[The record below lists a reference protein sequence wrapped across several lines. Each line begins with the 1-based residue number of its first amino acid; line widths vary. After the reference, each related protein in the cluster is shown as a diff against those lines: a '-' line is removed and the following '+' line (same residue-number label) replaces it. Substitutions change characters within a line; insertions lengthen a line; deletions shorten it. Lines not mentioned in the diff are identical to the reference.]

1 MPRPYDDGMASRW
14 KRLLL
19 TVLLAAAGGAQTAA
33 PSRKLEF
40 EVASVKPTAI
50 DDIKFRSGAVRLGSR
65 VYGDRAEY
73 TYMTLRQLIADAYQ
87 VRSWQVVG
95 PDWLTTGRF
104 DVVCKMPAGSRKEDA
119 PLMLQSLLADRF
131 KLAMHRELKEQPVMA
146 LVVGKD
152 GPKLKES
159 PSEAPLN
166 PGEPSEVDRAANK
179 KKDSSLGMTVGTTG
193 VRMTLEPTNSSV
205 HVEASR
211 MTMAYL
217 ADLLGRSTFGNGR
230 PVVDM
235 TGLEGSYEVILDIP
249 LAALGTAVIA
259 DAGVPDGPPPAAA
272 ASDPGGGRKL
282 ESLKSLGLDL
292 VSRRA
297 PVEQLM
303 VDHAEKTPTEN

>member
-1 MPRPYDDGMASRW
+1 MASRW

-19 TVLLAAAGGAQTAA
+19 TVLLAAAGAAQTAL
-33 PSRKLEF
+33 PRKLEF

-73 TYMTLRQLIADAYQ
+73 TYMTLRQLIAEAYQ

-95 PDWLTTGRF
+95 PAWLTTERF

-131 KLAMHRELKEQPVMA
+131 KLAVHRELKEQSVTA
-146 LVVGKD
+146 LVLGMG

-166 PGEPSEVDRAANK
+166 LGEAPEEGDQAAPK
-179 KKDSSLGMTVGTTG
+179 KKEISLSMTVGT
-193 VRMTLEPTNSSV
+193 VSVHSTLDYTNSSV

-217 ADLLGRSTFGNGR
+217 ADLLGRTTLDNGR

-235 TGLEGSYEVILDIP
+235 TGLAGNYEVVLDIP
-249 LAALGTAVIA
+249 MAALGMVGAT
-259 DAGVPDGPPPAAA
+259 DAGIPDANAQGIPPAEA

-282 ESLKSLGLDL
+282 ESLKSLGLEL
-292 VSRRA
+292 VSRKA

>member
-1 MPRPYDDGMASRW
+1 MASRW
-14 KRLLL
+14 KRSLL
-19 TVLLAAAGGAQTAA
+19 TVLLAAAAGAQTAA

-40 EVASVKPTAI
+40 EVASVKSTAI
-50 DDIKFRSGAVRLGSR
+50 DDIKFRSGAVRVGSR

-73 TYMTLRQLIADAYQ
+73 TYMTLRQLIADGYQ
-87 VRSWQVVG
+87 VRSWQVEG
-95 PDWLTTGRF
+95 PDWLTSERF

-131 KLAMHRELKEQPVMA
+131 KLAVHRELKEQAVTA
-146 LVVGKD
+146 LVVSKD

-159 PSEAPLN
+159 PSEAPLK

-217 ADLLGRSTFGNGR
+217 ADLLTKTTLGNGR
-230 PVVDM
+230 AVVDM
-235 TGLEGSYEVILDIP
+235 TGLKGNYEVVLDIP
-249 LAALGTAVIA
+249 IAALGMVGPT
-259 DAGVPDGPPPAAA
+259 DAGVPDANAQEPRPAEA

-282 ESLKSLGLDL
+282 RSLESLGLEL
-292 VSRRA
+292 QNRKA
-297 PVEQLM
+297 PVEQLI
-303 VDHAEKTPTEN
+303 VDHVEKMPTEN

>member
-1 MPRPYDDGMASRW
+1 MPRPYDEGMASRW

-19 TVLLAAAGGAQTAA
+19 TVLLAGAGFAQPA
-33 PSRKLEF
+33 SKLEF

-50 DDIKFRSGAVRLGSR
+50 DSETWTGQARAGAIR
-65 VYGDRAEY
+65 VGKRIYGDRAEY

-87 VRSWQVVG
+87 VRSWQVEG
-95 PDWLTTGRF
+95 PDWLTTERF

-119 PLMLQSLLADRF
+119 PLMLHSQLADRF
-131 KLAMHRELKEQPVMA
+131 KLVLHREFKEQSVTA
-146 LVVGKD
+146 LVVGTD

-159 PSEAPLN
+159 SAETPPEGA
-166 PGEPSEVDRAANK
+166 GQAATK

-193 VRMTLEPTNSSV
+193 LRMTLEPTNSSV

-217 ADLLGRSTFGNGR
+217 ADLLGRSTFSNGR

-235 TGLEGSYEVILDIP
+235 TGLEGSYEVTLDIP

-259 DAGVPDGPPPAAA
+259 DAGVLDANAQGLPPAEA

-282 ESLKSLGLDL
+282 ESLKSLGLEL
-292 VSRRA
+292 VSRKA
-297 PVEQLM
+297 PVEQLI
-303 VDHAEKTPTEN
+303 VDHAEKRPTEN

>member
-1 MPRPYDDGMASRW
+1 MASRW
-14 KRLLL
+14 KKLLL

-73 TYMTLRQLIADAYQ
+73 TYMTLRQLIAEAYQ

-95 PDWLTTGRF
+95 PAWLTTERF

-131 KLAMHRELKEQPVMA
+131 KLAVHRELKEQSVTA
-146 LVVGKD
+146 LVLGMG

-166 PGEPSEVDRAANK
+166 LGEAPEEGDQAAPK
-179 KKDSSLGMTVGTTG
+179 KKEISLSMTVGT
-193 VRMTLEPTNSSV
+193 VSVHSTLDYTNSSV

-217 ADLLGRSTFGNGR
+217 ADLLGRTTLDNGR

-235 TGLEGSYEVILDIP
+235 TGL
-249 LAALGTAVIA
+249 
-259 DAGVPDGPPPAAA
+259 AG
-272 ASDPGGGRKL
+272 
-282 ESLKSLGLDL
+282 
-292 VSRRA
+292 
-297 PVEQLM
+297 
-303 VDHAEKTPTEN
+303 N

>member
-1 MPRPYDDGMASRW
+1 MPRPYDDGMAGRW

-19 TVLLAAAGGAQTAA
+19 TVLLAAAGAAQTA

-40 EVASVKPTAI
+40 EVASVKPTAV
-50 DDIKFRSGAVRLGSR
+50 DEIKFRSGAVGLGSR

-87 VRSWQVVG
+87 VRSWQVEG
-95 PDWLTTGRF
+95 PDWLTTERF
-104 DVVCKMPAGSRKEDA
+104 DIICKMPAGSRKEDA

-131 KLAMHRELKEQPVMA
+131 KLVLRREFREQSVTA
-146 LVVGKD
+146 LVVSKD

-159 PSEAPLN
+159 SAETPAK
-166 PGEPSEVDRAANK
+166 GAGQATTK
-179 KKDSSLGMTVGTTG
+179 KNNSSLGMTVGTTG
-193 VRMTLEPTNSSV
+193 LRMTLEPTNSSV

-217 ADLLGRSTFGNGR
+217 AEVLGRSTFGNGR

-235 TGLEGSYEVILDIP
+235 TGLEGNYEVVLDIP
-249 LAALGTAVIA
+249 MAALGLAVTA
-259 DAGVPDGPPPAAA
+259 DAGVPDGNAEGPPPAAA

-282 ESLKSLGLDL
+282 ESLKSLGLEL
-292 VSRRA
+292 VSRKA
-297 PVEQLM
+297 LVEHLI
-303 VDHAEKTPTEN
+303 VDHAEKRPTEN

>member
-1 MPRPYDDGMASRW
+1 MASRW
-14 KRLLL
+14 KRSLL
-19 TVLLAAAGGAQTAA
+19 TVLLVAAAGAQTAA

-40 EVASVKPTAI
+40 EVASVKSTAI
-50 DDIKFRSGAVRLGSR
+50 DDIKFRSGAVRVGSR

-73 TYMTLRQLIADAYQ
+73 TYMTLRQLIADGYQ
-87 VRSWQVVG
+87 VRSWQVEG
-95 PDWLTTGRF
+95 PDWLTTERF
-104 DVVCKMPAGSRKEDA
+104 DVVCKMPAESRKEDA

-131 KLAMHRELKEQPVMA
+131 KLAVHRELKEQAVTA
-146 LVVGKD
+146 LVVSKD

-159 PSEAPLN
+159 PSEAPLK

-217 ADLLGRSTFGNGR
+217 ADLLGRSTFSNGR

-235 TGLEGSYEVILDIP
+235 TGLEGSYEAILDIP
-249 LAALGTAVIA
+249 LAAFGTAVIA
-259 DAGVPDGPPPAAA
+259 DAGVPDANAQGFPSAEA

-282 ESLKSLGLDL
+282 ESLKSLGLEL
-292 VSRRA
+292 VSRKA
-297 PVEQLM
+297 PVEHLI
-303 VDHAEKTPTEN
+303 VDHAEKRPTEN